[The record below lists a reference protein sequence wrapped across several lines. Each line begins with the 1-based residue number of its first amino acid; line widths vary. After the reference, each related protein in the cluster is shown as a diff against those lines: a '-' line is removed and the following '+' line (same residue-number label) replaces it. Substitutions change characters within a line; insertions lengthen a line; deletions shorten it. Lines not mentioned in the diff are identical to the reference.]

1 MQESVAALHAFDSMQ
16 RVCTSQLG
24 RAPLS
29 HNKSDYEE
37 TVRWVIQEVKQLH
50 VANQASNG
58 EGTRLHTELETLR
71 DTHFELQERLNAEG
85 RLEEQLERLKKDSH
99 EERLNAEGRHE
110 EQLQRL
116 KSDTKEQEV
125 MLKFE
130 LQQKL
135 KDSVAKSLEIENL
148 KAAASMSEKEMQ
160 KYRTKAQELGV
171 QNSQLEDD
179 VGALTEKLRLAKER
193 EIITRNQNTQ
203 N

>member
-1 MQESVAALHAFDSMQ
+1 MQKAVLRSM
-16 RVCTSQLG
+16 
-24 RAPLS
+24 
-29 HNKSDYEE
+29 
-37 TVRWVIQEVKQLH
+37 
-50 VANQASNG
+50 
-58 EGTRLHTELETLR
+58 
-71 DTHFELQERLNAEG
+71 
-85 RLEEQLERLKKDSH
+85 ERLKKDSH